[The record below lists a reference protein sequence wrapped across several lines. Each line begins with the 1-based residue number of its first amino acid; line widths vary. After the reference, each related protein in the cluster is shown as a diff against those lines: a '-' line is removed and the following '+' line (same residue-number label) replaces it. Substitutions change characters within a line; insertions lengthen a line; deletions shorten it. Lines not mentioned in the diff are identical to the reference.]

1 LHSLRTSD
9 KRATADVAA
18 ATKFPEKL
26 MIIIKG
32 GYLPNQIFS
41 VNGLG
46 IFWEKTPSHMFIYK
60 EKKKAPGFKVS
71 QDHLTLLL
79 GGNVEGDIKAKP
91 LLTHISLAK
100 PMSSKR
106 MAQNITTMI

>member
-1 LHSLRTSD
+1 LHSLRTSG

-32 GYLPNQIFS
+32 GYLPNHIFS

-60 EKKKAPGFKVS
+60 ERRKKKAPGFKVS
-71 QDHLTLLL
+71 QDRLTLLL

-106 MAQNITTMI
+106 MA